1 MLPIKPLKY
10 LGREIA
16 VWYMLTKLL
25 VFTLVVV
32 RLNRETVCN
41 KLPLNSHWLMRPI
54 VMMSTATLFSRS
66 YSQLAH
72 RFNTSPYVVERYFYA
87 PM

>member
-16 VWYMLTKLL
+16 VWYMLTRLL

-41 KLPLNSHWLMRPI
+41 KLPLNSH
-54 VMMSTATLFSRS
+54 
-66 YSQLAH
+66 
-72 RFNTSPYVVERYFYA
+72 
-87 PM
+87 